1 MKKDQPQPAIHAKTI
16 QSVVQGD
23 AKITMSEADFL
34 LLSSW
39 RDVLRDFLTVSNRIL
54 KQARVTGSEY
64 QALLVIRLRTRQQ
77 PLSMGALARQLRIRN
92 NGAVSLVNRMAG
104 QGLVRRVSSEQDSR
118 VVHLHLTAK
127 GESVLRKLVGAHRQ
141 ELDRI
146 TPLLKSIL
154 PQ

>member
-1 MKKDQPQPAIHAKTI
+1 MQA
-16 QSVVQGD
+16 D
-23 AKITMSEADFL
+23 AKITMSEADYL

-64 QALLVIRLRTRQQ
+64 QALLVIRLQTQQQ

-104 QGLVRRVSSEQDSR
+104 QGLVKRVSSEQDSR
-118 VVHLHLTAK
+118 VVHLRLTAK
-127 GESVLRKLVGAHRQ
+127 GETVLRKLVGAHRL